1 MASLF
6 FIVPAGGVGARMQA
20 DRPKQYLMLT
30 ESQSVLAATLSLL
43 KSQGEHTIA
52 VGISPDDGYFAS
64 LDLPKDL
71 LRYDAGPNRSDTV
84 RLGLQAIE
92 HLAQNDD
99 WVIVHD
105 AARPGLTPKEL
116 QQFIHQV
123 MTEPDSIGG
132 IMALPAVDTVKQVN
146 ARQITQT
153 IDRSTIHLA
162 QTPQM
167 FRYGV
172 LKAAYEHA
180 LTHDLAVTDE
190 ASAVEALGH
199 HPFVYQGYPHNF
211 KITQPTDLR
220 LMQFLFSE
228 RTLSE

>member
-43 KSQGEHTIA
+43 QSQGEHTIA
-52 VGISPDDGYFAS
+52 VGVSADDGYFAN

-84 RLGLQAIE
+84 RLGLQAIS
-92 HLAQNDD
+92 HLAKDDD

-105 AARPGLTPKEL
+105 AARPGLTPEEL
-116 QQFIHQV
+116 KQFIEQV
-123 MTEPDSIGG
+123 MKEPNSIGG
-132 IMALPAVDTVKQVN
+132 IMALPAVDTVKQVH
-146 ARQITQT
+146 AQQITQT

-167 FRYGV
+167 FRYGI
-172 LKAAYEHA
+172 LKAAYEEA
-180 LTHDLAVTDE
+180 LTGNLAVTDE

-211 KITQPTDLR
+211 KITHPTDLR

-228 RTLSE
+228 RTICE